1 MMRCIRILVAL
12 GSVVF
17 CPASA
22 QAQVYPSKPI
32 TIVVPYPAGGATDV
46 IARAVAKRLTEV
58 WGRSVVI
65 ENKPGANGQIGG
77 TYVARSAPDG
87 YTLLATAD
95 TDFVANPYLYRT
107 LSYDPARDFAPVS
120 GLGVINQALV
130 VHPSTPLRNVGDV
143 IALAKAKPGDLNY
156 GSFGVGSASRLS
168 MELLQA
174 MTGVKLSAVQY
185 KGAGPALT
193 DVIAGHIPMMFISV
207 GLMAQPWKAGQL
219 RPLGIGSSER
229 LVEFPELP
237 TIAETLP
244 GFRAT
249 FWLGLFAPSETPKNT
264 IQKINAAVQGIL
276 ADPSFREQF
285 LAPNFYEPM
294 IGPPEQLVITIRSDA
309 EKWRKIIQDA
319 KLASEE

>member
-1 MMRCIRILVAL
+1 MIRCIRILAAL
-12 GSVVF
+12 SCIAL
-17 CPASA
+17 CPASS

-32 TIVVPYPAGGATDV
+32 SIVVAFPAGGAADV
-46 IARAVAKRLTEV
+46 IGRAVAQRLTEV
-58 WGRSVVI
+58 WGRPVVI
-65 ENKPGANGQIGG
+65 EKRAGANGQIG
-77 TYVARSAPDG
+77 TAYVARSAADG

-95 TDFVANPYLYRT
+95 VTFVADPYLYRT
-107 LSYDPARDFAPVS
+107 LPYDPVRDFAPVS

-130 VHPSTPLRNVGDV
+130 VHPSTPLQNVGDL
-143 IALAKAKPGDLNY
+143 IALAKAKRGDLNY
-156 GSFGVGSASRLS
+156 GGWGVGSASRLS
-168 MELLQA
+168 MELLQV

-193 DVIAGHIPMMFISV
+193 DVIAGHIPMMFVSV

-229 LVEFPELP
+229 LIEFPELP

-249 FWLGLFAPSETPKNT
+249 FWFGLFAPSGTPKNT
-264 IQKINAAVQGIL
+264 LQKINAAVQRVL

-294 IGPPEQLVITIRSDA
+294 IGPPEQLAATIKGDA
-309 EKWRKIIQDA
+309 DKWRKLIKDA
-319 KLASEE
+319 KLTLDE